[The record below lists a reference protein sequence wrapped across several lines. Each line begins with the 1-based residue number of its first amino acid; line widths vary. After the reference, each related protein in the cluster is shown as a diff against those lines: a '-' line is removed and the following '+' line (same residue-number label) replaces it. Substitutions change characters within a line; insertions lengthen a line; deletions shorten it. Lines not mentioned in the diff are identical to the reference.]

1 MSELSFFGNYDVKE
15 TEKPMIPP
23 NYINININSKK
34 LINTQPV
41 LGVYL
46 TTGSPLTITYSVT
59 QNGITEDGHLQD
71 MVIGRRL
78 PDIYHISTNF
88 TNNDPI
94 KLVFDGIIYGNKYT
108 GMVNL
113 TGNLSFY
120 NNDGTTLVTIDDG
133 ILPCQITDNISNTI
147 IPELNLT
154 LEITK

>member
-1 MSELSFFGNYDVKE
+1 MSELFFFGNYDVKE

-41 LGVYL
+41 VGVYL
-46 TTGSPLTITYSVT
+46 TTGEPLAITYTVT
-59 QNGITEDGHLQD
+59 QNNIIESGHLHD
-71 MVIGRRL
+71 FAIGNAL

-94 KLVFDGIIYGNKYT
+94 KLVFDSIIYNGNKYT
-108 GMVNL
+108 GMTNL
-113 TGNLSFY
+113 TGTLSFY
-120 NNDGTTLVTIDDG
+120 NNDGTTLVTLNDG

-154 LEITK
+154 LKQ